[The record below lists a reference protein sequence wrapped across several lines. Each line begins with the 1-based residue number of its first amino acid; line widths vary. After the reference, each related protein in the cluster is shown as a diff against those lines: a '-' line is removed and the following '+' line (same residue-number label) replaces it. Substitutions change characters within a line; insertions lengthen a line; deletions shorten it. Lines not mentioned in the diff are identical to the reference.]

1 MEPNL
6 LEDTYEALLSLGAV
20 KTKRH
25 FCHYW
30 LGRGDSYMRSLR
42 FTSLEPSID
51 VISVLRSR
59 LLYYAECYER
69 QSNSSTYS
77 ISDGYRRLAEECS
90 RFIEH
95 HSERIWKQRVLEEA

>member
-1 MEPNL
+1 MKENL
-6 LEDTYEALLSLGAV
+6 LEDTYEALSSLGAV
-20 KTKRH
+20 KTKRD
-25 FCHYW
+25 FCYYW
-30 LGRGDSYMRSLR
+30 LGRGDGYIRSLR

-59 LLYYAECYER
+59 LLYYAGCYER
-69 QSNSSTYS
+69 QRNSSTHA
-77 ISDGYRRLAEECS
+77 IADEYRRLAEGCS